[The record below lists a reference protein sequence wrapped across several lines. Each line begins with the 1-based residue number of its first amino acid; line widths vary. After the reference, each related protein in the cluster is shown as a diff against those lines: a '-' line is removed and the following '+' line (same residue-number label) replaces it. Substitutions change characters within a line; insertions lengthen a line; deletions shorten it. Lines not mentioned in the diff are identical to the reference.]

1 MTMKRFLILLLL
13 GTFHSSLVAQFTDS
27 NLPIVIIET
36 DNGLEIPD
44 QPRITASMK
53 IIYRGP
59 GERNYVSDGGDES
72 RLDYNGKI
80 RIETRGSSS
89 QSLVKKQYGLT
100 TVLTDNVTNNN
111 VGLLGMPPENDW
123 VLNGLAYDASLIRDF
138 LSFNLSALLGNY
150 APRQRYC
157 EVVINNDYRGLY
169 VLTEKV
175 KVDDNR
181 VDVVKI
187 DVDDNTLP
195 DLSGGYLIKA
205 DKVTW
210 EDPSAWTMLTYLG
223 TQTDFIHERPDPT
236 TITPAQHDYIMS
248 VFNRLSSVA
257 TNPSIT
263 KGFPAV
269 IDVPSFVDFMLVNE
283 LAANVDAYQFSTF
296 FHKDKNGKLRAGP
309 LWDLNLTYGNDLWF
323 WGLDRSKT
331 NTWQFSND
339 DNVGPRFWLDL
350 YNTGTFR
357 CYLARRWHE
366 LIAPGA
372 PLNLNS
378 LNAFIDETVD
388 LISEATV
395 RENARWQSVGNHA
408 VEINK
413 IKDFLATRITWM
425 SGQLTSFNSCA
436 DVPTPPLVITR
447 INYQPSVS
455 TQFSREE
462 DQEFIEI
469 INNGTTAV
477 PLTGIYFRGTGFVYQ
492 FPDGATLPG
501 NAVIQLGNNRNVF
514 QARYG
519 YEPYG
524 QFTRNLS
531 NAGHTLTL
539 ADAFG
544 NIIDEVSYS
553 DNEPWPEADGTGAYL
568 KLKNVNLDNNK
579 AESWEATNEAIFT
592 TEDGVVGFEEKL
604 FGLEIYPNPAEGI
617 LIVKT
622 QTNLEQVV
630 ISDIHGRNLIVS
642 AAQHPEVKIDVS
654 QLAPG
659 LYFFRIKSG
668 QNHTVGK
675 FIKK

>member
-1 MTMKRFLILLLL
+1 MKRFLILLLL
-13 GTFHSSLVAQFTDS
+13 CSVHSSLVAQFTDS

-36 DNGLEIPD
+36 DNNLEIPD

-59 GERNYVSDGGDES
+59 GERNYVSDGVDDS
-72 RLDYNGKI
+72 RLNYNGRI

-89 QSLVKKQYGLT
+89 QILVKKQYGLT
-100 TVLTDNVTNNN
+100 TVLTDNITNNN
-111 VGLLGMPPENDW
+111 VSLLGMPAENDW

-138 LSFNLSALLGNY
+138 LSFNLSLLIGNY

-248 VFNRLSSVA
+248 VFKRLSSAA

-350 YNTGTFR
+350 YNSGTFR

-366 LIAPGA
+366 LSAPGA
-372 PLNLNS
+372 PLNLTS

-388 LISEATV
+388 LISEATA
-395 RENARWQSVGNHA
+395 RENARWQSVGNHPE
-408 VEINK
+408 EINK
-413 IKDFLATRITWM
+413 IKDFLAARITWM

-447 INYQPSVS
+447 INYHPSVS
-455 TQFSREE
+455 TEFSREE

-469 INNGTTAV
+469 TNNGTTAV

-553 DNEPWPEADGTGAYL
+553 DSAPWPDADGTGAYL
-568 KLKNVNLDNNK
+568 KLKDINLDNNK
-579 AESWEATNEAIFT
+579 AENWEATSEAISS
-592 TEDGVVGFEEKL
+592 TEDGVVGIEEDL
-604 FGLEIYPNPAEGI
+604 IGLEIYPNPAEGI
-617 LIVKT
+617 LTVKA
-622 QTNLEQVV
+622 QTNFEQVM

-642 AAQHPEVKIDVS
+642 AAQHPKVEIDVS

-659 LYFFRIKSG
+659 LYFFRIKTG
-668 QNHTVGK
+668 PIHTVGK